1 MFRNFNFLSAIIFI
15 AILISFNNAFAQ
27 PANDNCFGATLLTPS
42 VTCIPI
48 TGTVANATQS
58 LAGCAGTADDD
69 VWYSFVAT
77 QTSLA
82 VQVSGSAGFNPVIQV
97 FSAGCSSLSSLTCA
111 NSSSSLNEIAVLNT
125 LLVGVTYW
133 IRVYHFAA
141 TVPTTPTFTICISP
155 QPVMPNCA
163 VSTPAGNT
171 CADAALICDVNGYC
185 GSTSA
190 AYTPDGWPALSTAF
204 CGSIENDSYI
214 QFVANA
220 STVSLNVWV
229 TSSASNLGI
238 QVLIFSTSACGGPVT
253 AYTCVSPLAPSAA
266 AQGIT
271 ATGLIPGN
279 TYYMMIDGFAGD
291 VCNYV
296 IGVNSGIQVSG
307 QITTSA
313 TNVCLG
319 NPVTL
324 NASGGN
330 GVYSWTPNPD
340 LSATSGAVIIANPT
354 SQGPHVY
361 TMTTN
366 STNPFCPSTSISNIT
381 INAFAPPTPNAG
393 IDDTVCL
400 GNPIYLA
407 GAQTSVAN
415 SMSWQ
420 TLTAGILPVPIVS
433 FSPNFSNLNPTVT
446 VNQPGL
452 YQFVLRETN
461 SVCGINR
468 DTVRVLVVQQQ
479 QSVNTN
485 SPSCFGLADGQITI
499 VNPTATQY
507 SFDNGITWGS
517 NATLTGL
524 ASGNYTVC
532 SRDYLGCSVCSSVTI
547 VNPIPLQLSVSNDT
561 TICENGS
568 ADLLASAI
576 GGNAFLYH
584 WDFTSNQANSQIV
597 SPTINSQY
605 IVYAENEFGC
615 LSLPDTISISVLPGI
630 SGLISPNSSVC
641 PGFASIINV
650 SASGGNN
657 GPYNFNWS
665 SGQTNLGLASNQ
677 TFSPASPT
685 TYVVTITDGCEST
698 PLVLYS
704 IIDVLPLPIPSI
716 STLDTAICE
725 PANFVVFNTTNPNFV
740 DHLEWQVS
748 NGEQFIDQE
757 SIQLNALSAGI
768 YSIQLTV
775 TTPQGCVDSAMF
787 TNFLTVYPV
796 PVAEFGYNPN
806 PVKMFN
812 PTVQLTNYSS
822 NGVSYEWFITEGNPS
837 YSQSQHVQTSFPD
850 GEVGNYEVLLIATSE
865 YGCIDTTTHIVLV
878 LPEIIL
884 YVPNTFTPNT
894 DEFNSQWEIHM
905 EGLDIYNFELLVYN
919 RWGQV
924 VWESRNPDESWD
936 GTYKG
941 EIVQDGTYTWTIKGK
956 DIYSDDMF
964 TYNGYVN
971 VLK

>member
-1 MFRNFNFLSAIIFI
+1 MFQNFNFLSAIIFI
-15 AILISFNNAFAQ
+15 ASFLSINSVFAQ
-27 PANDNCFGATLLTPS
+27 PANDNCFGATLLTPNAS
-42 VTCIPI
+42 CIPV

-77 QTSLA
+77 QTSLG

-111 NSSSSLNEIAVLNT
+111 NSSTSVNETAVLNT

-141 TVPTTPTFTICISP
+141 TIPTTPTFTICISP

-190 AYTPDGWPALSTAF
+190 AYTPDGWPSLNTAF

-238 QVLIFSTSACGGPVT
+238 QVLIFSTTGCGGPVT
-253 AYTCVSPLAPSAA
+253 AYTCVSPLAPSAV
-266 AQGIT
+266 AQGVT

-340 LSATSGAVIIANPT
+340 LSATSGAVVIANPT
-354 SQGPHVY
+354 TQGAHVY

-366 STNPFCPSTSISNIT
+366 STNPFCPSTSVSNIT

-407 GAQTSVAN
+407 GTQTSVAN

-468 DTVRVLVVQQQ
+468 DTVKVLVVQQQ

-499 VNPTATQY
+499 VNPSATQFSY
-507 SFDNGITWGS
+507 DNGITWGS
-517 NATLTGL
+517 NAALTGL
-524 ASGNYTVC
+524 TAGNYSVC

-547 VNPIPLQLSVSNDT
+547 VNPVPLQLSVSNDSI
-561 TICENGS
+561 ICENGI
-568 ADLLASAI
+568 ANLLASTI
-576 GGNAFLYH
+576 GGNTFLYH
-584 WDFTSNQANSQIV
+584 WDFTSNQANGQTV

-641 PGFASIINV
+641 PGFSSIINV

-665 SGQTNLGLASNQ
+665 SGQTNSGLTSSH
-677 TFSPASPT
+677 TLSPT
-685 TYVVTITDGCEST
+685 STTTYIVTVTDGCEST
-698 PLVLYS
+698 PLVLS
-704 IIDVLPLPIPSI
+704 SAITLLPLPIPLI
-716 STLDTAICE
+716 STVDMAVCE
-725 PANFVVFNTTNPNFV
+725 PANFTVFNNTDPNYV
-740 DHLEWQVS
+740 EHLEWQVS

-757 SIQLNALSAGI
+757 SIQLDALSAGI

-787 TNFLTVYPV
+787 TNFLTVYPM

-865 YGCIDTTTHIVLV
+865 YGCIDTTTHLVLV

-905 EGLDIYNFELLVYN
+905 EGMDIYNFELLVYN